1 MSSKKNIKTAA
12 GFGGVGGAGS
22 GAWAPGGNPGG
33 STYGDFNQFITD
45 QSFESVLA
53 RSHNPPDPD
62 ETRNFE
68 ARLVPF
74 HTSKEDDILGNI
86 DILDPVERER
96 LKLRAR
102 LRDHK
107 SMLENAANNMHKSK
121 ETDNKD
127 SYVSMEQSLS
137 KRRKYK
143 DKQKFDYEDD
153 VPEQIKPERL
163 HYSSTKYA
171 KDFTSKSR
179 GQITE
184 SGPDD
189 NPFYEAQYSN
199 AHLAKTPLLT
209 EGANFD
215 QYVQDLKNE
224 YTPDQDGSRNE
235 TTILDT
241 LDPDAATPNFS
252 GRSSA
257 ESYDPDEQDKTIEQM
272 LHTEEY
278 VYKNDY
284 DRNNRGNEE
293 MSFDDNPGLKGQG
306 NFSRVPW
313 AGSNL

>member
-1 MSSKKNIKTAA
+1 MSSNKNIKTAA

-22 GAWAPGGNPGG
+22 GNWAPGGSPGG
-33 STYGDFNQFITD
+33 STHGDFNQFISD
-45 QSFESVLA
+45 QSFESILA
-53 RSHNPPDPD
+53 RSHNPPDDD
-62 ETRNFE
+62 EKRNFE

-74 HTSKEDDILGNI
+74 HNFKEDDILGNI

-96 LKLRAR
+96 IKLRAR
-102 LRDHK
+102 LRQHK
-107 SMLENAANNMHKSK
+107 SMLEDAANNMHKSK
-121 ETDNKD
+121 GTDNKE
-127 SYVSMEQSLS
+127 SYISMEDSLS

-143 DKQKFDYEDD
+143 EKQKFDYEDD
-153 VPEQIKPERL
+153 VPSQIKPERV
-163 HYSSTKYA
+163 HYASTRQA

-199 AHLAKTPLLT
+199 PQLAKTPVLT
-209 EGANFD
+209 EGVNLEEYFK
-215 QYVQDLKNE
+215 DLKNE
-224 YTPDQDGSRNE
+224 YTPDEDGFRNE

-241 LDPDAATPNFS
+241 LDPDASRPNFS

-257 ESYDPDEQDKTIEQM
+257 DSYDPSEQDKTLEQQ

-278 VYKNDY
+278 VYKDDY
-284 DRNNRGNEE
+284 SRNNRGNEP